1 MNDYNWD
8 EILESPD
15 LCKLIYEDLGV
26 SKREWNKLV
35 KNQDLDEA
43 YDAFY
48 NVVSS
53 SDTCFEA
60 VCECDG
66 YGHGMFNIHEL
77 CEFYFTD
84 NPHCEGWA
92 GPMPIDC
99 VYDIAFFF
107 TATGTEGVK
116 FTIES
121 SLDDETVFKIVGGC
135 DRPITLNGV
144 KYTHDGNQYIKTN

>member
-1 MNDYNWD
+1 
-8 EILESPD
+8 
-15 LCKLIYEDLGV
+15 LGV

-77 CEFYFTD
+77 CGLYFTD

-92 GPMPIDC
+92 GPMSIEC
-99 VYDIAFFF
+99 LYDIAFFF
-107 TATGTEGVK
+107 TAKTNKYTK
-116 FTIES
+116 FEIKSSFDDKTI
-121 SLDDETVFKIVGGC
+121 FKIIGDC
-135 DRPITLNGV
+135 DCPVTINGV
-144 KYTHDGNQYIKTN
+144 KYLHKDGKYVPE